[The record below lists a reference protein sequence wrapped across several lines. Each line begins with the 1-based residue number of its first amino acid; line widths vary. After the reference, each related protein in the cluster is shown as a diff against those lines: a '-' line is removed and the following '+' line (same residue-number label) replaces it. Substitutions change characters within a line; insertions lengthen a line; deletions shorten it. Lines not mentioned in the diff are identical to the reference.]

1 MDCSPPGSAVHGIF
15 QARVLEWGA
24 IAFSNNGD
32 YLSHYLE
39 LAHSTETLSKPLVT
53 QQMSAKTDMRPL
65 ISRLVH
71 KFIPNL
77 YSQYFLE
84 DFLVTYNT
92 IH

>member
-1 MDCSPPGSAVHGIF
+1 
-15 QARVLEWGA
+15 
-24 IAFSNNGD
+24 
-32 YLSHYLE
+32 
-39 LAHSTETLSKPLVT
+39 
-53 QQMSAKTDMRPL
+53 MSAKTDMRPL

-92 IH
+92 IHWIKINKIEIDRYHLKYYIQKVFPSNTRWAGCS